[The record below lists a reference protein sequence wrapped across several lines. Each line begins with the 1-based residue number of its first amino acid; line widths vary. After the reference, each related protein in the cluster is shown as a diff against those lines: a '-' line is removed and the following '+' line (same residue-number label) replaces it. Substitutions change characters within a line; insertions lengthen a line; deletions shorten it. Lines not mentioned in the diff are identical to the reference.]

1 MKKVNIFRIT
11 IYSLIVFIPL
21 LAMLNCSGWSTSDME
36 VSRCYIDFEILREFS
51 NYCYTWFHLSAFV
64 AFFPIILF
72 YTVIVVTTEVLLFI
86 AKVINKYNNRKS
98 D

>member
-1 MKKVNIFRIT
+1 
-11 IYSLIVFIPL
+11 
-21 LAMLNCSGWSTSDME
+21 ME

-98 D
+98 DQLTKNSYKKSSIYYKFK

>member
-36 VSRCYIDFEILREFS
+36 VSRCYIDFEILKSFLIIVILG
-51 NYCYTWFHLSAFV
+51 FIFQHLLH
-64 AFFPIILF
+64 FFL
-72 YTVIVVTTEVLLFI
+72 
-86 AKVINKYNNRKS
+86 
-98 D
+98 